1 MYIGNDLQIAHPS
14 YKIIDDIS
22 SGFNGS
28 TTSFALQVN
37 GETPVPFPISTQQV
51 MISVNGVV
59 QEPDPSGSA
68 GFKLLGSN
76 IVFSSAPANGHA
88 FFGVINAGADYVTA
102 GSEFP
107 DGSVTSPSFTF
118 QDDQDTGWYRS
129 GSGAVSYSS
138 NGVNTIGFD
147 GNGLTVTGDAS
158 FVGDSAKN
166 LLWDKSDG
174 RLEFAD
180 NAQATFGTG
189 DDLKIFHNATN
200 SEIKNATGTLYLE
213 SDGTWITDKE
223 GSDKMAKFLHDG
235 AVELYFDNAKKL
247 STETWG
253 CQIHGVLA
261 TTSHVDIAAD
271 NAQLKV
277 GAGADLKL
285 YNDGSNSYI
294 DNLTGND
301 LNIRSRNIYFATHAN
316 VGAEAALNLN
326 ANGSVELYYDNVKTF
341 ETIANGVQVFGSEGN
356 DAYIGLNADEGDDTS
371 DKWLLTATNGSGF
384 TLSGLNAGGSWE
396 TSLKAV
402 TDGAVELYH
411 NNELQAYTHDA
422 GFIVKTAG
430 DTDSKLQVI
439 GPEGRN
445 AVISLAADDADD
457 YPDIWRVQ
465 ADTSGNFKISTLST
479 GSYVDGLTLDG
490 SANATFGGTVS
501 DSKGNLR
508 SIPRDNKS
516 SAYVLVA
523 TDAGKCISIT
533 SGGITINTSIFSNG
547 DAVTIL
553 NHSGSDQTITAGS
566 GFALFN
572 SADAATGNRTLAGR
586 GMCTVYFVAND
597 TAYVSGAGLS

>member
-1 MYIGNDLQIAHPS
+1 
-14 YKIIDDIS
+14 
-22 SGFNGS
+22 
-28 TTSFALQVN
+28 
-37 GETPVPFPISTQQV
+37 
-51 MISVNGVV
+51 
-59 QEPDPSGSA
+59 
-68 GFKLLGSN
+68 
-76 IVFSSAPANGHA
+76 
-88 FFGVINAGADYVTA
+88 
-102 GSEFP
+102 
-107 DGSVTSPSFTF
+107 
-118 QDDQDTGWYRS
+118 
-129 GSGAVSYSS
+129 
-138 NGVNTIGFD
+138 
-147 GNGLTVTGDAS
+147 
-158 FVGDSAKN
+158 
-166 LLWDKSDG
+166 
-174 RLEFAD
+174 
-180 NAQATFGTG
+180 
-189 DDLKIFHNATN
+189 
-200 SEIKNATGTLYLE
+200 
-213 SDGTWITDKE
+213 WITDKE

-301 LNIRSRNIYFATHAN
+301 LNIRSRSIYFATHAN

-356 DAYIGLNADEGDDTS
+356 DAYIGLNADDGDDTS

-384 TLSGLNAGGSWE
+384 TLSGLNAGSSWE